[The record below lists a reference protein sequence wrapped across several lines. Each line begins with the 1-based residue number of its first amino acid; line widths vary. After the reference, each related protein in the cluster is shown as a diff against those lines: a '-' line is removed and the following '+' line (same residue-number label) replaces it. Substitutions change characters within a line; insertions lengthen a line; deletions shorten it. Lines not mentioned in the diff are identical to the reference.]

1 MSEAA
6 ADNSRSVPRAV
17 DRPVVPRVVE
27 YPSSDGKPVAE
38 TDLHFDRLTAVA
50 GMLKRRYKGRDDVYV
65 GANLLVYDVPNNTE
79 SHLAPDVF
87 VVFGVPGHRR
97 DVFKL
102 WEERPPAFILEI
114 TSRTTRRDDQD
125 KKRRRYAAWGVSE
138 YFLYDPRAEY
148 LTPPLR
154 GLSLAGG
161 RYREMRERVL
171 PNGEGGLHSEALG
184 LHLWLRDRELRLY
197 DPEAGADLL
206 TPAEQDDRA
215 DSEAARADT
224 EAARA
229 DAAVAQ
235 VRAEAARADSE
246 AGARAEAEA
255 RVDSEAKARAEAE
268 AARADAE
275 ARIRELE
282 AQLRKKK
289 G

>member
-6 ADNSRSVPRAV
+6 ADNSRSIPGAV
-17 DRPVVPRVVE
+17 DRAVVPRVVE

-38 TDLHFDRLTAVA
+38 TDLHFDRLTDVA
-50 GMLKRRYKGRDDVYV
+50 KMLKRRYEGRDDVYV
-65 GANLLVYDVPNNTE
+65 GANLLVYDVPTRPK

-102 WEERPPAFILEI
+102 WEERPPAFVLEI
-114 TSRTTRRDDQD
+114 TSKTTRRDDLD
-125 KKRRRYAAWGVSE
+125 KKRRRYAAWGVGE

-161 RYREMRERVL
+161 RYREMPERVL
-171 PNGEGGLHSEALG
+171 PNGERGLVSEVLG
-184 LHLWLRDRELRLY
+184 LHPWLRDGELRLY

-206 TPAEQDDRA
+206 TPVEQD
-215 DSEAARADT
+215 
-224 EAARA
+224 ARA

-235 VRAEAARADSE
+235 VRVEAARAD
-246 AGARAEAEA
+246 A
-255 RVDSEAKARAEAE
+255 EAKARAEAE
-268 AARADAE
+268 ARADTAE

-282 AQLRKKK
+282 ARLRSL
-289 G
+289 GSGTGTP